1 MNLNIKNTLY
11 GLIISALLASI
22 SQSMSSYLGTT
33 LFGMDKSPISP
44 ILVALLLGIILG
56 NKFDF
61 QSSFGLGIQFSMK
74 YVLRIGIILMGI
86 RLGLVEI
93 LGYGFK
99 SLFVVF
105 PCIVITI
112 IVTKKIADS
121 FGLRSKIASLI
132 AVGTSICGAS
142 AIVAF
147 APTISAKKNEVVFAI
162 ANITVFGIVAM
173 LFYPIIA
180 NFLFALD
187 PVSAGIFLGASIHE
201 TAQVA
206 GAGMIYSQQYSQP
219 EVMEISTLTKL
230 VRNTAMIFVIPYMA
244 YHNGSKSNS
253 KSIFFQIKSIFP
265 YFILGFIG
273 LGILRTL
280 GDIGINETGL
290 AFNIFDSSRWETYIG
305 HIISISKFCLV
316 MAMSSIGL
324 STDIRSFK
332 SIGINVFYYGLAVSF
347 LVGMLSLALIYLLIY

>member
-1 MNLNIKNTLY
+1 MNYNIKNILY
-11 GLIISALLASI
+11 GLIVSAFLAII
-22 SQSMSSYLGTT
+22 SQSVSSYLGIAF
-33 LFGMDKSPISP
+33 FGMDKSPISP

-61 QSSFGLGIQFSMK
+61 QPRFGLGIQFCMK
-74 YVLRIGIILMGI
+74 YVLRLGIVLMGI

-93 LGYGFK
+93 IGYGFQ
-99 SLFVVF
+99 SLSVVF
-105 PCIVITI
+105 PCIIITI
-112 IVTKKIADS
+112 IITKRIADG
-121 FGLRSKIASLI
+121 FGLRSKMASLI

-147 APTISAKKNEVVFAI
+147 APTVSAKKNEVVFAV
-162 ANITVFGIVAM
+162 ANITVFGIAAM
-173 LFYPIIA
+173 LVYPIIA
-180 NFLFALD
+180 NLLFTSD
-187 PVSAGIFLGASIHE
+187 SISAGIFLGASIHE

-206 GAGMIYSQQYSQP
+206 GAGMIYAQQYSQP
-219 EVMEISTLTKL
+219 QVLEISTLTKL
-230 VRNTAMIFVIPYMA
+230 VRNTAMVFVIPYMA
-244 YHNGSKSNS
+244 YQNSSESNRE
-253 KSIFFQIKSIFP
+253 SIFSQIKSIFP

-273 LGILRTL
+273 FGILRTL
-280 GDIGINETGL
+280 GDIGINEKGL
-290 AFNIFDSSRWETYIG
+290 AFNIIDSEKWESLII

-347 LVGMLSLALIYLLIY
+347 LVGLLSLALIYLFIH